1 MQMLAKIQAAFRLC
15 QKDETD
21 AYILAE
27 KLLLLH
33 GWKRGQAELLQLK
46 TSLRKVIQFYN
57 FFSHLEEKRLIVFF
71 LTESGRQQI

>member
-1 MQMLAKIQAAFRLC
+1 MHLANAAFRQPLDC

-46 TSLRKVIQFYN
+46 T
-57 FFSHLEEKRLIVFF
+57 
-71 LTESGRQQI
+71 